1 MEYLDNMKKNGE
13 KVVICPWGYV
23 NKTMF
28 ARKSIDGAIP
38 NCFLKTAQRATLY
51 KQKKK

>member
-1 MEYLDNMKKNGE
+1 MKYLDNMKNGE
-13 KVVICPWGYV
+13 KVVICPWWYV

-38 NCFLKTAQRATLY
+38 CPKDHFIQAEKNNS
-51 KQKKK
+51 